1 MLSSFFQPPR
11 PSILFQEDNITAKQ
25 NTQGNRSKV
34 AKEKTRFQKQK
45 EDMQA
50 MGKLRS
56 CD

>member
-1 MLSSFFQPPR
+1 MLSSFFQSPR